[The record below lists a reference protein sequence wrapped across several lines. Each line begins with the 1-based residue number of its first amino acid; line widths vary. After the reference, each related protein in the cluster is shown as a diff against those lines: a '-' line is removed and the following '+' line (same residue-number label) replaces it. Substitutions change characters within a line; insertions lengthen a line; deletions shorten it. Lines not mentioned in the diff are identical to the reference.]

1 MKTSADGTLDISMH
15 LNIEWDRGRASLNP
29 TENGDMGSE
38 TLGSAGRGNLFWT
51 EGTAKAFWGDGA
63 GAELRKGPGLG
74 GQKKQGDSSG
84 WG

>member
-38 TLGSAGRGNLFWT
+38 TLGSA
-51 EGTAKAFWGDGA
+51 
-63 GAELRKGPGLG
+63 RKGKSIL
-74 GQKKQGDSSG
+74 D
-84 WG
+84 